1 MKKLIF
7 IAIIASTIACN
18 KEKGKTNLKEKA
30 AEEQADILTR
40 NGIDSV
46 LAQFNKVAYADL
58 PKPYLDYT
66 DPDRKFEKELKS
78 RFFYEIEGDEIYTKV
93 IGNYLVK
100 DFLAHDKY
108 YYDNINNP
116 KDSVIQYWLIDQEV
130 LYMMLELIHRLDEG
144 GNDMYAFHI
153 RNSHRHPTK
162 NTEGNG
168 AKYSQHM
175 FGRAIDIGV
184 DDVDK
189 SGKST
194 KKDKMI
200 IYDLLQEIVSN
211 DGGLG
216 LYPGTMSLH
225 FDCRG
230 FKARWD
236 FP

>member
-1 MKKLIF
+1 MPT
-7 IAIIASTIACN
+7 S
-18 KEKGKTNLKEKA
+18 
-30 AEEQADILTR
+30 
-40 NGIDSV
+40 
-46 LAQFNKVAYADL
+46 
-58 PKPYLDYT
+58 YLDYT

-78 RFFYEIEGDEIYTKV
+78 RFYYQIEGDEIYTKV
-93 IGNYLVK
+93 IGNYLIK
-100 DFLAHDKY
+100 DFLAHDKFY
-108 YYDNINNP
+108 KQNIENP
-116 KDSVIQYWLIDQEV
+116 KDSIKQYWLIDKEV

-144 GNDMYAFHI
+144 GHNMYGFHI
-153 RNSHRHPTK
+153 RNSHRHPAK

-184 DDVDK
+184 DDINNH
-189 SGKST
+189 GQAN

-200 IYDLLQEIVSN
+200 IYDILEDIVDN